1 MAIRSD
7 PSSAHGYAP
16 AELLLG
22 RKLVYPM
29 ELSKND
35 IDLTGNFI
43 FQNIYLRTGNFI
55 FENIYLY
62 ISGKTFLLL
71 YEVQNLLVHLLKV

>member
-43 FQNIYLRTGNFI
+43 FQNIYLS
-55 FENIYLY
+55 
-62 ISGKTFLLL
+62 ISRKHFLFL
-71 YEVQNLLVHLLKV
+71 YEVQNLLVHLSKA

>member
-22 RKLVYPM
+22 RKLIYPI
-29 ELSKND
+29 ELSKSD
-35 IDLTGNFI
+35 IDLSGNFCPNT
-43 FQNIYLRTGNFI
+43 FNY
-55 FENIYLY
+55 FENIE
-62 ISGKTFLLL
+62 LLANDSL
-71 YEVQNLLVHLLKV
+71 FIFGRGLMGNTQ

>member
-22 RKLVYPM
+22 RKLIYPI
-29 ELSKND
+29 ELSKSD
-35 IDLTGNFI
+35 IDLSGNFCPNT
-43 FQNIYLRTGNFI
+43 FNY
-55 FENIYLY
+55 FENIDSY
-62 ISGKTFLLL
+62 ISGKNFLLL
-71 YEVQNLLVHLLKV
+71 YEVQNLLVHLSKA